1 MSSSTLA
8 TAALV
13 ARKEL
18 RDLSRDPRTLFLSFA
33 LPLLL
38 FPGLFWMLAAWTPGA
53 EDGGR
58 PFRVAL
64 GAPWPGPQG
73 DTSRIA
79 FEPMADAAA
88 LSALGDYD
96 ALWTGGDPTEGAPLG
111 IIVYDNKRPRSI
123 AAYQALSTLLDAA
136 RGRSNY
142 GSFPLH
148 PVDEAA
154 GDLILG
160 LLVPLM
166 LFLFAVSCPLPVAA
180 DVSSGEKERGSLEA
194 LLSSSAP
201 RTGIVLG
208 KLGAVTAAGFAGTAA
223 YVLGV
228 YLSYRISP
236 AILGPGPYAFTRSP
250 GELFL
255 LTLLG
260 LLITALFSALEL
272 AAGTFTRS
280 VREAQLLGMP
290 LLILSM
296 GAVYAAQSVDL
307 AAVPSFLPHL
317 PLVNLA
323 LAVRELAQGDWR
335 YEHLFP
341 ALCWGILYLAGA
353 AFMSVRMFRR
363 ESMILKR

>member
-1 MSSSTLA
+1 MIPSTLA
-8 TAALV
+8 TAGLV

-33 LPLLL
+33 LPLFL
-38 FPGLFWMLAAWTPGA
+38 FPALFWMLAAWTPGA

-58 PFRVAL
+58 PFRIAL
-64 GAPWPGPQG
+64 GAPWHGPQ
-73 DTSRIA
+73 
-79 FEPMADAAA
+79 ADASRFVFVP
-88 LSALGDYD
+88 LDEGEDYD
-96 ALWTGGDPTEGAPLG
+96 ALWTVGAPDGGAALG
-111 IIVYDNKRPRSI
+111 TIVYDNKRPRSI
-123 AAYQALSTLLDAA
+123 AAYRALAALLGEDRRAA
-136 RGRSNY
+136 DY
-142 GSFPLH
+142 GSVPLH
-148 PVDEAA
+148 PEEEAA

-166 LFLFAVSCPLPVAA
+166 LLLFAVSCPLPVAA

-194 LLSSSAP
+194 LLATSAP

-208 KLGAVTAAGFAGTAA
+208 KLGAVAAAGSAGAAA
-223 YVLGV
+223 YALGV

-236 AILGPGPYAFTRSP
+236 SILGPGPYVFARSP
-250 GELFL
+250 GELL
-255 LTLLG
+255 LLGLFG

-307 AAVPSFLPHL
+307 REVPAFLPHV
-317 PLVNLA
+317 PLVNLS
-323 LAVRELAQGDWR
+323 LAVRELAQGDLR
-335 YEHLFP
+335 VGHLIP

-353 AFMSVRMFRR
+353 AFLSARLFRR
-363 ESMILKR
+363 ESMVLKR